1 MMMIMMKAAMIMN
14 MMMMHRDQELP
25 QLEPT
30 VLITETIK

>member
-1 MMMIMMKAAMIMN
+1 MMIMMKAVMIL